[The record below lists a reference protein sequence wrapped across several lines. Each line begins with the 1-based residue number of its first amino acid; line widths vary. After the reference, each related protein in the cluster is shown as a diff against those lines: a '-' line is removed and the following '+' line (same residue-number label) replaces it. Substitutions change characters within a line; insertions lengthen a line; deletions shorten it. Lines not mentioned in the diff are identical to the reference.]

1 MKKYF
6 LSAISVLATLFVFA
20 QEQSV
25 SEWAKS
31 SITVDG
37 NASEWNLPLKH
48 FDSGTKLFFEIKNDD
63 KNLYLCFQ
71 NKDLVSQEKMI
82 KAGMKIILSSK
93 INGKHKASID
103 FPLPVKKDSISSTT
117 VYEINSDPELTHQKM
132 HATFLAGD
140 SLMEVNGFAGK
151 DGIISSHDTSDI
163 HAAINWDQENTLTY
177 EIAIPLK
184 EMFGNN
190 YAVKNISKNI
200 SMEVIINALKKTG
213 RSGYGGR
220 NGGGGGGRMGGGGF
234 GRGMGGMG
242 IGGIAMGGLRNGTRE
257 FQPGKSAM
265 SEKDEMKEKFT
276 LAKNTN

>member
-6 LSAISVLATLFVFA
+6 LAAISVLATTIVFA
-20 QEQSV
+20 QEAPV
-25 SEWAKS
+25 SEWAKN
-31 SITVDG
+31 SITIDG
-37 NASEWNLPLKH
+37 NASEWDLPLKD
-48 FDSGTKLFFEIKNDD
+48 FDSYTKLFFEIKNDD

-71 NKDLVSQEKMI
+71 NKDQMSQAKML

-103 FPLPVKKDSISSTT
+103 FPLPVKKDSASSFTT
-117 VYEINSDPELTHQKM
+117 DEINSDPRLTHQKM
-132 HATFLAGD
+132 HITFLAGD
-140 SLMEVNGFAGK
+140 SLMEVNGFARK
-151 DGIISSHDTSDI
+151 DGMISSHDTSDI
-163 HAAINWDQENTLTY
+163 YAAINWDQENTLTY

-190 YAVKNISKNI
+190 YAGKNISKNI
-200 SMEVIINALKKTG
+200 SMEVIINGLKKTG

-220 NGGGGGGRMGGGGF
+220 SGGGGGGGRMGGGGF
-234 GRGMGGMG
+234 GRGMGP
-242 IGGIAMGGLRNGTRE
+242 GGIAMGGLRNGTRE

-276 LAKNTN
+276 LATATN